1 MAAKAS
7 VRDTGITALVPAI
20 LPLPRKGGARVGGIE
35 LRPGA
40 VAIHAGETEADAL
53 AFVEALLASY
63 GRMRKAEA
71 ALPLPA
77 GNGPRNVPVPAYFR
91 PLNAS
96 RIAEMGRELS
106 ARKAARQPVP
116 VLAVRTVRKP
126 SVSAREAARR
136 AAGKLA
142 GETQAE
148 WRDRLMAESRAAA
161 PVETV
166 VEPIIVTGTPV
177 IRAGVCPRCGRSD
190 FRTENGR
197 AWHVA
202 NAPDCTRYV
211 NPGKHEYRT
220 VAA

>member
-63 GRMRKAEA
+63 GRMRNGLGA

-106 ARKAARQPVP
+106 ARKAARQPVAVLP
-116 VLAVRTVRKP
+116 VKAARKP
-126 SVSAREAARR
+126 VAIR
-136 AAGKLA
+136 K
-142 GETQAE
+142 
-148 WRDRLMAESRAAA
+148 AA
-161 PVETV
+161 PVEPV
-166 VEPIIVTGTPV
+166 IVTGTPV